1 MEAQPPGQQQQNQI
15 NPGPVMIDSKAFG
28 AKYTS
33 KRELYRF
40 LTHDCGAYLATYQSM
55 TVWHMR
61 DLISG
66 ERAIVDEKKVKQISV
81 PYFEGLKIESFLEFA
96 SLYPQVMKC
105 LPILE
110 RERLTLPRSYI
121 ANVIFT
127 IVGDDF
133 KKWVDR
139 IVTRRHDERR
149 QEQSQIKMDPEIAA
163 IFNQSTA
170 TSGK

>member
-1 MEAQPPGQQQQNQI
+1 MEGQQPDQHQQIQI
-15 NPGPVMIDSKAFG
+15 NPGPIMVDSKAFG

-66 ERAIVDEKKVKQISV
+66 ERAMVSEKTVKQINV

-96 SLYPQVMKC
+96 SSYPQVMKA

-110 RERLTLPRSYI
+110 RERLLLPRSYI
-121 ANVIFT
+121 ANVIYT
-127 IVGDDF
+127 IVGEDF
-133 KKWVDR
+133 KKWVDNL
-139 IVTRRHDERR
+139 VKRRHDERR

-163 IFNQSTA
+163 IFNLSTA